1 MSTVLGV
8 SVVVAALLLG
18 AALILSLVRV
28 FGGPTTSDRV
38 VAVDMI
44 SYIAIGFASVLAL
57 ATEQAVLLDA
67 AAVLAVA
74 AFIGTLA
81 LARHVERTQG
91 ADSSV
96 SGGDT

>member
-1 MSTVLGV
+1 MSAVLGV
-8 SVVVAALLLG
+8 SLVVAALLLG

-44 SYIAIGFASVLAL
+44 SYVAIGFASVLAL
-57 ATEQAVLLDA
+57 ANKQAVLLDA

-81 LARHVERTQG
+81 LARYVERTQG
-91 ADSSV
+91 SDAPTD
-96 SGGDT
+96 GGAS

>member
-1 MSTVLGV
+1 MSAVLGV

-38 VAVDMI
+38 VAVDLI
-44 SYIAIGFASVLAL
+44 SYVAIGFASVLAL
-57 ATEQAVLLDA
+57 ATKQAVLLDA

-81 LARHVERTQG
+81 LARHVEQTQSSDAPPDGG
-91 ADSSV
+91 AS
-96 SGGDT
+96 